1 MWLAYICSTCNFI
14 FKRTNHHILE
24 FLLQQT
30 QYLPVLII
38 GLIVGYLS
46 GLLGKGGSAIST
58 PALQIF
64 AGVNPF
70 FALASPLPAS
80 ITSTLSATAV
90 YRKEKLFNARVILLS
105 AGMAV
110 PATIAGSWCSS
121 YLPGKTL
128 MILTAVFIMG
138 IGISLLYSFLK
149 KKNTEEDT
157 VVAAEDVPAVKL
169 LGAAMGIGLLAG
181 LLANAGG
188 ILFSTFFIKKLK
200 MPIKQALACAV
211 VLSAIL
217 SVPGALTHWWLGHI
231 DWNIALLLSLT
242 AFPASYLGAKTA
254 VKMKTPALEKLFAI
268 TLIIFGVYDIFFTI
282 FGK

>member
-1 MWLAYICSTCNFI
+1 MEY
-14 FKRTNHHILE
+14 
-24 FLLQQT
+24 LQQSN
-30 QYLPVLII
+30 YLSVLVI
-38 GLIVGYLS
+38 GIVVGYLS

-80 ITSTLSATAV
+80 ISSTLSATAV
-90 YRKEKLFNARVILLS
+90 YSKEKLFNKRVILLG
-105 AGMAV
+105 AAFGV
-110 PATIAGSWCSS
+110 PATIAGSWMSS
-121 YLPGKTL
+121 FLPGKSL
-128 MILTAVFIMG
+128 MIMTALFIVA
-138 IGISLLYSFLK
+138 IGTSLLYSFMRNK
-149 KKNTEEDT
+149 GASVEIP
-157 VVAAEDVPAVKL
+157 VSSQGIPASKL
-169 LGAAMGIGLLAG
+169 IGAALFIGFLAG

-188 ILFSTFFIKKLK
+188 ILFSTFFIRRLK

-254 VKMKTPALEKLFAI
+254 VKMKTPLLEKIFAL
-268 TLIIFGVYDIFFTI
+268 TLVAFGLYDVFFTLWA
-282 FGK
+282 

>member
-1 MWLAYICSTCNFI
+1 
-14 FKRTNHHILE
+14 
-24 FLLQQT
+24 LLQQSH
-30 QYLPVLII
+30 YLPVLII

-90 YRKEKLFNARVILLS
+90 YRKEKLFSARVILLC
-105 AGMAV
+105 AVIAV
-110 PATIAGSWCSS
+110 PSTIAGSWMSS
-121 YLPGKTL
+121 WLPGKTL
-128 MILTAVFIMG
+128 MLLTALFIVTLGFM
-138 IGISLLYSFLK
+138 LLYSFTRK
-149 KKNTEEDT
+149 EQT
-157 VVAAEDVPAVKL
+157 VRAAEEINAENIPASKL
-169 LGAAMGIGLLAG
+169 MGAALGIGLLAG

-188 ILFSTFFIKKLK
+188 VLFSSFFIKQLK

-217 SVPGALTHWWLGHI
+217 SIPGAITHWYLGHI
-231 DWNIALLLSLT
+231 DWKIALVLSLT

-254 VKMKTPALEKLFAI
+254 VKMKTPLLEKLFAF
-268 TLIIFGVYDIFFTI
+268 TLILFGLYDIFFTL
-282 FGK
+282 FA

>member
-1 MWLAYICSTCNFI
+1 M
-14 FKRTNHHILE
+14 E
-24 FLLQQT
+24 FLQQS
-30 QYLPVLII
+30 QYLSVLLI
-38 GLIVGYLS
+38 GLVVGYLS

-90 YRKEKLFNARVILLS
+90 YRKEKLFNKRVILLG
-105 AGMAV
+105 AAFGV
-110 PATIAGSWCSS
+110 PATIIGSWLSS
-121 YLPGKTL
+121 YLPGKSLMIMTALFIMTTGVTL
-128 MILTAVFIMG
+128 M
-138 IGISLLYSFLK
+138 YSFMK
-149 KKNTEEDT
+149 GKPVGEVRVESG
-157 VVAAEDVPAVKL
+157 DVPAGKL
-169 LGAAMGIGLLAG
+169 VLAALFIGFLSG

-188 ILFSTFFIKKLK
+188 ILFSSFFIKKLK

-211 VLSAIL
+211 VLSAVL

-254 VKMKTPALEKLFAI
+254 VKMKTPALEKLFAL
-268 TLIIFGVYDIFFTI
+268 TLIVFGVYDIFFTI
-282 FGK
+282 WK

>member
-1 MWLAYICSTCNFI
+1 MKGGKDYLMD
-14 FKRTNHHILE
+14 
-24 FLLQQT
+24 FLLQQSN
-30 QYLPVLII
+30 YLPVLII

-64 AGVNPF
+64 AGVAPF

-90 YRKEKLFNARVILLS
+90 YRKEKLFNTRVILLS
-105 AGMAV
+105 AIIAV
-110 PATIAGSWCSS
+110 PSTIVGSWFSS
-121 YLPGKTL
+121 LLPGKTL
-128 MILTAVFIMG
+128 MILTAVFIVG
-138 IGISLLYSFLK
+138 IGCSLLFSFMK
-149 KKNTEEDT
+149 KKNTATSDAPMQ
-157 VVAAEDVPAVKL
+157 AAVPAGKL
-169 LGAAMGIGLLAG
+169 MGAAMGIGLLAG

-188 ILFSTFFIKKLK
+188 ILFSSFFIKQLK

-217 SVPGALTHWWLGHI
+217 SIPGAVTHWYLGHI

-254 VKMKTPALEKLFAI
+254 VKMKTPLLEKLFAL
-268 TLIIFGVYDIFFTI
+268 TLILFGLYDIFFTLLH
-282 FGK
+282 K

>member
-1 MWLAYICSTCNFI
+1 M
-14 FKRTNHHILE
+14 E
-24 FLLQQT
+24 LLQPE
-30 QYLPVLII
+30 YLSVILI
-38 GLIVGYLS
+38 GLVVGYLS

-64 AGVNPF
+64 AGINPF

-80 ITSTLSATAV
+80 ISSTLSAAV
-90 YRKEKLFNARVILLS
+90 VYSKEKLFNKKVILLG
-105 AGMAV
+105 ALFGV
-110 PATIAGSWCSS
+110 PATIAGSYLSS

-128 MILTAVFIMG
+128 MIFTALFIVG
-138 IGISLLYSFLK
+138 IGCSLLYAFLK
-149 KKNTEEDT
+149 KKAPEEERLEETEI
-157 VVAAEDVPAVKL
+157 AAVPLISATIF
-169 LGAAMGIGLLAG
+169 IGLLAG

-188 ILFSTFFIKKLK
+188 ILFSSFFIRKLK

-217 SVPGALTHWWLGHI
+217 SVPGAITHWCLGHI

-254 VKMKTPALEKLFAI
+254 VKMKTPALEKLFAG
-268 TLIIFGVYDIFFTI
+268 TLVIFGIYDLFFTLL
-282 FGK
+282 K

>member
-1 MWLAYICSTCNFI
+1 MD
-14 FKRTNHHILE
+14 
-24 FLLQQT
+24 LLQQSH
-30 QYLPVLII
+30 YLPVLLI

-90 YRKEKLFNARVILLS
+90 YRKEKLFNARVIWLS
-105 AGMAV
+105 AIFAV
-110 PATIAGSWCSS
+110 PATIAGSWLSS

-128 MILTAVFIMG
+128 MVLTALFIVT
-138 IGISLLYSFLK
+138 IGFSLLFSFLTRK
-149 KKNTEEDT
+149 EGKAELPGDQQIPGARLML
-157 VVAAEDVPAVKL
+157 AAT
-169 LGAAMGIGLLAG
+169 GIGLLAG

-188 ILFSTFFIKKLK
+188 VLFSSFFIRYLK
-200 MPIKQALACAV
+200 MPIKQALASAV

-217 SVPGALTHWWLGHI
+217 SIPGAITHWCLGHI

-254 VKMKTPALEKLFAI
+254 VKMKTPLLEKLFAL
-268 TLIIFGVYDIFFTI
+268 TLILFGLYDIFFTL
-282 FGK
+282 GA

>member
-1 MWLAYICSTCNFI
+1 MDF
-14 FKRTNHHILE
+14 
-24 FLLQQT
+24 LQQSN
-30 QYLPVLII
+30 YLSVLLI
-38 GLIVGYLS
+38 GLVVGYLS

-90 YRKEKLFNARVILLS
+90 YSKEKLFNKRVILLG
-105 AGMAV
+105 AAFGV
-110 PATIAGSWCSS
+110 PATVMGSWLSS
-121 YLPGKTL
+121 YLPGKSL
-128 MILTAVFIMG
+128 MIMTALFIVS
-138 IGISLLYSFLK
+138 IGLSLMYSFMRRKETAGEVLV
-149 KKNTEEDT
+149 DSQG
-157 VVAAEDVPAVKL
+157 VPANKL
-169 LGAAMGIGLLAG
+169 MMAALFIGFLSG

-188 ILFSTFFIKKLK
+188 ILFSSFFIKRLK

-254 VKMKTPALEKLFAI
+254 VKMKTPVLEKLFAL
-268 TLIIFGVYDIFFTI
+268 TLIIFGLYDIFFTI
-282 FGK
+282 WK

>member
-1 MWLAYICSTCNFI
+1 M
-14 FKRTNHHILE
+14 E
-24 FLLQQT
+24 FLQQS
-30 QYLPVLII
+30 QYLSVLLI
-38 GLIVGYLS
+38 GLVVGYLS

-90 YRKEKLFNARVILLS
+90 YSKEKLFNKRVILLG
-105 AGMAV
+105 AAFGV
-110 PATIAGSWCSS
+110 PATVIGSWLSS

-128 MILTAVFIMG
+128 MIMTALFIMATG
-138 IGISLLYSFLK
+138 MSLMYSFMRRK
-149 KKNTEEDT
+149 STSEST
-157 VVAAEDVPAVKL
+157 VISEDVPAGKL
-169 LGAAMGIGLLAG
+169 VVAALFIGFLSG

-188 ILFSTFFIKKLK
+188 ILFSSFFIKKLK

-217 SVPGALTHWWLGHI
+217 SIPGALTHWWLGHI

-242 AFPASYLGAKTA
+242 AFPASWLGAKTA
-254 VKMKTPALEKLFAI
+254 VKMKTPALEKLFAL
-268 TLIIFGVYDIFFTI
+268 TLIVFGVYDIFFTI
-282 FGK
+282 WK

>member
-1 MWLAYICSTCNFI
+1 M
-14 FKRTNHHILE
+14 E
-24 FLLQQT
+24 FLQS
-30 QYLPVLII
+30 QYLSVILI
-38 GLIVGYLS
+38 GLVVGYLS

-80 ITSTLSATAV
+80 ISSTLSAAV
-90 YRKEKLFNARVILLS
+90 VYSKEKLFNKKVIMLG
-105 AGMAV
+105 AIFGV
-110 PATIAGSWCSS
+110 PATIAGSYLSS

-128 MILTAVFIMG
+128 MILTALFIVG
-138 IGISLLYSFLK
+138 IGTSLLYAFIK
-149 KKNTEEDT
+149 RKT
-157 VVAAEDVPAVKL
+157 VVEEKIQETAIAITPLILAATF
-169 LGAAMGIGLLAG
+169 IGLLAG

-188 ILFSTFFIKKLK
+188 ILFSSFFIRKLK

-217 SVPGALTHWWLGHI
+217 SVPGALTHWMLGHI
-231 DWNIALLLSLT
+231 DWEIALLLSLT

-254 VKMKTPALEKLFAI
+254 VKMKTPTLEKLFAC
-268 TLIIFGVYDIFFTI
+268 TLILFGLYDVFYTLL
-282 FGK
+282 K

>member
-1 MWLAYICSTCNFI
+1 
-14 FKRTNHHILE
+14 LE

-64 AGVNPF
+64 AGANPF

-80 ITSTLSATAV
+80 IASTLSATAV

-105 AGMAV
+105 AGIAV
-110 PATIAGSWCSS
+110 PATIAGSWLSS
-121 YLPGKTL
+121 YLPGKSL
-128 MILTAVFIMG
+128 MILTAVFIVT
-138 IGISLLYSFLK
+138 IGVTLLISFMK
-149 KKNTEEDT
+149 KKAADVQE
-157 VVAAEDVPAVKL
+157 VVMANDVPAGKL
-169 LGAAMGIGLLAG
+169 MGAALGIGLLAG

-188 ILFSTFFIKKLK
+188 ILFSSFFIKTLK

-217 SVPGALTHWWLGHI
+217 SIPGAITHWWLGHI
-231 DWNIALLLSLT
+231 DWNIAFLLSLT
-242 AFPASYLGAKTA
+242 AFPASYLGARTA
-254 VKMKTPALEKLFAI
+254 VKMKTPLLEKLFAF
-268 TLIIFGVYDIFFTI
+268 TLILFGVYDIFFTLWA
-282 FGK
+282 

>member
-1 MWLAYICSTCNFI
+1 MEY
-14 FKRTNHHILE
+14 
-24 FLLQQT
+24 LQQSN
-30 QYLPVLII
+30 YLPVLVI
-38 GLIVGYLS
+38 GVVVGYLS

-80 ITSTLSATAV
+80 ISSTLSATAV
-90 YRKEKLFNARVILLS
+90 YSREKLFNKRVVLLG
-105 AGMAV
+105 AIFGV
-110 PATIAGSWCSS
+110 PATVIGSWFSS

-128 MILTAVFIMG
+128 MLLTALFIVTLG
-138 IGISLLYSFLK
+138 GSLLYSYLRHK
-149 KKNTEEDT
+149 GSSVETPVNSNDIKASQI
-157 VVAAEDVPAVKL
+157 V
-169 LGAAMGIGLLAG
+169 GAALFIGFLSG

-188 ILFSTFFIKKLK
+188 ILFSTFFIRRLK

-211 VLSAIL
+211 ILSAVL
-217 SVPGALTHWWLGHI
+217 SVPGAITHWCLGHI

-254 VKMKTPALEKLFAI
+254 VKMKTPLLEKIFAGTLVLFG
-268 TLIIFGVYDIFFTI
+268 LYDIFFTLL
-282 FGK
+282 KH